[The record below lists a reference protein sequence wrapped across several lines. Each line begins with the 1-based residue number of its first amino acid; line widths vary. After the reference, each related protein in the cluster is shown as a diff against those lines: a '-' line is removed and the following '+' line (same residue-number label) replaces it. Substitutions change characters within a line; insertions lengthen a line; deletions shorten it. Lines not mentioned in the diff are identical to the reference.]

1 MGLRSIEAHVQ
12 LEGSRILK
20 IIIEVSFITNAVLI
34 VNFSNSS
41 VTKNK
46 PVMLSKSDLSCCRE
60 YVTRQHYFQL
70 LTRHLCHAAL
80 YVFENRPSL

>member
-1 MGLRSIEAHVQ
+1 MGLGSIEAHVQ

-20 IIIEVSFITNAVLI
+20 IIIEVSLITNAMLI
-34 VNFSNSS
+34 VYFSNSS
-41 VTKNK
+41 VTKK
-46 PVMLSKSDLSCCRE
+46 QTCHAVEVRSQLLSWVRHK
-60 YVTRQHYFQL
+60 TNYFQL